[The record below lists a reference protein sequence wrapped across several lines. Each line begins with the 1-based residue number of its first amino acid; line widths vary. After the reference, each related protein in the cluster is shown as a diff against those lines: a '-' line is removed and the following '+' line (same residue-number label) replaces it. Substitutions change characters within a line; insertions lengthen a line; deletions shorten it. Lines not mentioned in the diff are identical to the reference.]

1 MKRSVLLIKPERKQ
15 RIPLP
20 HYLLING
27 QMLGLMRGNDNVRV
41 ALPEGDYAV
50 TVRSAYKFIE
60 STAQVHISEGETLT
74 LTFGDRERW
83 WNWLFN
89 LDLMLWLFK
98 WFFDFGNYWDIVY
111 EVASNGFFFLWLLR
125 IWIIRKHYFRMTC
138 SPAEKQ

>member
-1 MKRSVLLIKPERKQ
+1 MLIKPERKQ

-27 QMLGLMRGNDNVRV
+27 QMLGLMRGNDNVR
-41 ALPEGDYAV
+41 
-50 TVRSAYKFIE
+50 FIE

>member
-1 MKRSVLLIKPERKQ
+1 MLIKPERKQ

-41 ALPEGDYAV
+41 TLPQGDYAV

-60 STAQVHISEGETLT
+60 STAQVYIAEGETLT

-89 LDLMLWLFK
+89 IDLVLWLIK
-98 WFFDFGNYWDIVY
+98 WFFDLATTGTPSMRLPATASSSFGSCVSGSS
-111 EVASNGFFFLWLLR
+111 ASTISG
-125 IWIIRKHYFRMTC
+125 
-138 SPAEKQ
+138 